1 MEKLS
6 PLNVKCFANMQM
18 ILDSLSVS
26 MAKMESLMSPY
37 YDKLEELL
45 KKECF
50 PIGYI
55 ISDNWER
62 GTIYAFG
69 HNTDYK
75 ERYLEE
81 IIPEIQLLYTIPLEQ
96 NKKRNPLKF
105 KIDFGYLCDEEQ
117 NTIYFQLFEVS
128 EKIGV
133 ITESF
138 ASDLILSIPKDWQT
152 GINENSVY
160 VEFAVNENV
169 SKEKMNECAD
179 IFSKHILLPF
189 IYKLKQ

>member
-1 MEKLS
+1 MENLS

-26 MAKMESLMSPY
+26 MPKLESLMDPF
-37 YDKLEELL
+37 YDKFEELL

-50 PIGYI
+50 PIGYV
-55 ISDNWER
+55 ISDNWKR
-62 GTIYAFG
+62 GTIYALG

-81 IIPEIQLLYTIPLEQ
+81 IIPEIQLLYTIPIEQ

-105 KIDFGYLCDEEQ
+105 EIEFGYLCDEEQ

-128 EKIGV
+128 EKIGI

-152 GINENSVY
+152 GITENSVY
-160 VEFAVNENV
+160 VEFTVNENM
-169 SKEKMNECAD
+169 SKEKINECAD
-179 IFSKHILLPF
+179 IFNRHVLLPF